1 MRAHLVPLLLVA
13 ATSVVTRPT
22 WAADPSPATT
32 QNAEVNVTHVLGF
45 AANDHFEQASALTK
59 AIRQVISSSTN
70 ARLGEG
76 EFSLEVLTAALG
88 CNDVPDAACLKKI
101 SAKTGAKR
109 FIWGTLT
116 IEGQRVK
123 ADIFLYNEGRAE
135 AKTQFSYQSTMIDSL
150 DADLQG
156 IAAKAVSEILP
167 PLTYPVLVRAQDKDG
182 RVLVD
187 GAPAGTLEN
196 GQATI
201 ATTSG
206 EHVISLEVMGTKRV
220 ETNVR
225 VRVDGTT
232 KVRLD
237 AAELPANT
245 PAASPGKPAKVETN
259 LSVPPPPPTTGGN
272 AQRTWGYITLGA
284 GGVLLA
290 AGGLSAARLYML
302 SQDGDFKAYRDGL
315 SSNQDACT
323 EADRDRVVPGAMT
336 PSGVRS
342 LCSEGKTLEVAQIVF
357 FATGAVAAGAG
368 ITLLLTSK
376 PKEAAASA
384 HFEPRVTFG
393 KDRTDVGLLMH
404 F

>member
-1 MRAHLVPLLLVA
+1 MRAHVIPLLLVA
-13 ATSVVTRPT
+13 ATSVLSPPA
-22 WAADPSPATT
+22 WAADPGPSTT
-32 QNAEVNVTHVLGF
+32 QNAEVIVTHVLGF

-76 EFSLEVLTAALG
+76 EFSIEVLTAALG
-88 CNDVPDAACLKKI
+88 CSDVPDAACLKRI

-109 FIWGTLT
+109 FIWGTMA

-123 ADIFLYNEGRAE
+123 AEIFLYADGRAE
-135 AKTQFSYQSTMIDSL
+135 AKTQLSYQSTMTDSM

-167 PLTYPVLVRAQDKDG
+167 PLTYPLLVRAQDKQG
-182 RVLVD
+182 RLFVD
-187 GAPAGTLEN
+187 GSLAGTLED

-201 ATTSG
+201 QTTSG
-206 EHVISLEVMGTKRV
+206 EHVIALETTDDRRV
-220 ETNVR
+220 ESAVR

-232 KVRLD
+232 KLRLD
-237 AAELPANT
+237 AAERPAST
-245 PAASPGKPAKVETN
+245 AAASPAKPAAVKSN
-259 LSVPPPPPTTGGN
+259 LSAPPLPPTTGSN

-290 AGGLSAARLYML
+290 AGGLSSARLYML
-302 SQDGDFKAYRDGL
+302 SNDEDFKAYRDGL

-323 EADRDRVVPGAMT
+323 EADRDRVVAGAMT
-336 PSGVRS
+336 PGGVRS

-357 FATGAVAAGAG
+357 FATGAIAVGTG

-376 PKEAAASA
+376 PKERAAST

-393 KDRTDVGLLMH
+393 KDRTDVGLLMR

>member
-13 ATSVVTRPT
+13 ATSVVARPT

-32 QNAEVNVTHVLGF
+32 QNAEVTVTHVLGF

-59 AIRQVISSSTN
+59 AIRQVISTSTN

-116 IEGQRVK
+116 LEGQRVK
-123 ADIFLYNEGRAE
+123 AEIFLYNDGRAD
-135 AKTQFSYQSTMIDSL
+135 AKTQFSYQSTMTDSM

-167 PLTYPVLVRAQDKDG
+167 PLTFPVLVRAQDKEG
-182 RVLVD
+182 RLLVD
-187 GAPAGTLEN
+187 GTPAGTLSD

-206 EHVISLEVMGTKRV
+206 EHVISLEAAGAKHA

-237 AAELPANT
+237 AAEIPATT
-245 PAASPGKPAKVETN
+245 PTTNSEKPTKVETD
-259 LSVPPPPPTTGGN
+259 LSVPPAPSTTDSN

-290 AGGLSAARLYML
+290 AGGLSSARLYML
-302 SQDGDFKAYRDGL
+302 SQDSDFKAYRDGL

-323 EADRDRVVPGAMT
+323 EADRGHVVPGAMT
-336 PSGVRS
+336 PGGVRS
-342 LCSEGKTLEVAQIVF
+342 VCSEGKALEVAQIVF

-368 ITLLLTSK
+368 LTLLLTSK
-376 PKEAAASA
+376 PKEKTASS